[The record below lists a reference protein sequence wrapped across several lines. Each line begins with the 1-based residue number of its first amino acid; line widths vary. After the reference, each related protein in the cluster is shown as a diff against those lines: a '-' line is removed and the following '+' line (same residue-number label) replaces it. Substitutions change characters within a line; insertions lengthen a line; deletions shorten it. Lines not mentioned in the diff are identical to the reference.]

1 MSINERLSTA
11 RKKLNLSQGKVA
23 EKLGISQSAVATMEK
38 EGSTVTEQNIKSY
51 CNIFGVNETWL
62 ISGVGDMFTSKRQ
75 KDEFLDVFDKLM
87 PEMQEHI
94 IKISMDLLLLKNKLI
109 MENKLTDANDDK

>member
-1 MSINERLSTA
+1 
-11 RKKLNLSQGKVA
+11 
-23 EKLGISQSAVATMEK
+23 
-38 EGSTVTEQNIKSY
+38 
-51 CNIFGVNETWL
+51 
-62 ISGVGDMFTSKRQ
+62 MFTSKRQ

-94 IKISMDLLLLKNKLI
+94 IKISMDLLLLQNKLI